1 MRMQDYYHSF
11 GDQIFLIPF
20 LFLQIILSRR
30 IQRQLFLPTAFPG
43 RCKETVLLIKCP
55 HTKHVNLLFCQV
67 TPFTARQFF
76 LGQSGKIYP
85 IEFHHPIT

>member
-30 IQRQLFLPTAFPG
+30 IQRQLFLPTAFPEG
-43 RCKETVLLIKCP
+43 AKK
-55 HTKHVNLLFCQV
+55 LFC
-67 TPFTARQFF
+67 
-76 LGQSGKIYP
+76 
-85 IEFHHPIT
+85 